1 MSITVRPKILVVED
15 QMEVLTTMMLLLER
29 AGFEVVGA
37 ETGADGI
44 RLSRKEEFDLV
55 ILDINLPEK
64 NGFEV
69 CAWLKHDFRFNRTP
83 IIFISGDGNEE
94 NRRHALELGA
104 ADFIDKP
111 FDAPFFLQKIFSHLK
126 TARWKH

>member
-1 MSITVRPKILVVED
+1 MSIIVKPKILVVED
-15 QMEVLTTMMLLLER
+15 QVGVLTTMMLLLER

-37 ETGADGI
+37 QTGLDGI
-44 RLSRKEEFDLV
+44 RLSQKAEFDLV

-69 CAWLKHDFRFNRTP
+69 CAWLRQDFRFSRTP
-83 IIFISGDGNEE
+83 IIFVSGQGNEE
-94 NRRHALELGA
+94 NRRRALELGA

-111 FDAPFFLQKIFSHLK
+111 FDASLFLQKISSHLR

>member
-1 MSITVRPKILVVED
+1 MRITVKPKILVVED
-15 QMEVLTTMMLLLER
+15 QVEVLTATMLLLEH

-44 RLSRKEEFDLV
+44 RLSQNEEFDLV
-55 ILDINLPEK
+55 ILDVNLPEK

-69 CAWLKHDFRFNRTP
+69 CAWLKHDFRFSRTP
-83 IIFISGDGNEE
+83 IIFTSGHWNEE

-104 ADFIDKP
+104 ADLIDKP
-111 FDAPFFLQKIFSHLK
+111 FNASRFLQIVFSHLK
-126 TARWKH
+126 TGARF

>member
-15 QMEVLTTMMLLLER
+15 QVGVLTTMMLLLER

-37 ETGADGI
+37 QTGTDGI
-44 RLSRKEEFDLV
+44 RLSQKAEFDLV

-69 CAWLKHDFRFNRTP
+69 CAWLKQDFRFRTWERGKSP
-83 IIFISGDGNEE
+83 
-94 NRRHALELGA
+94 
-104 ADFIDKP
+104 
-111 FDAPFFLQKIFSHLK
+111 
-126 TARWKH
+126 ARA